1 MERINTTAETFTSA
15 EWEPTGDVTIQFEP
29 ADRSTLHIEARAEP
43 NAPWE
48 IVRTIQFYEDP
59 IVKLTQLPWLRLSV
73 ENPLKGTVKAW
84 SDT

>member
-1 MERINTTAETFTSA
+1 MERINTTDEAFTSP

-43 NAPWE
+43 NAPWK

-59 IVKLTQLPWLRLSV
+59 IVKITQLPWLRLSV